1 MDRKL
6 KIAVIFGGC
15 SSEYPVS
22 LESAHSVIVNLDR
35 DKYELVLLGITKGG
49 EWFRYYGGPE
59 ALEDDSWS
67 ADRSKCVVYKINCK
81 QFCAK
86 MKVYGFKNAKSK
98 IIPCF

>member
-35 DKYELVLLGITKGG
+35 DKYELVQPPKITAILS
-49 EWFRYYGGPE
+49 FLSIY
-59 ALEDDSWS
+59 
-67 ADRSKCVVYKINCK
+67 
-81 QFCAK
+81 
-86 MKVYGFKNAKSK
+86 
-98 IIPCF
+98 

>member
-49 EWFRYYGGPE
+49 E
-59 ALEDDSWS
+59 
-67 ADRSKCVVYKINCK
+67 
-81 QFCAK
+81 
-86 MKVYGFKNAKSK
+86 
-98 IIPCF
+98 